1 MLDVQSGDIFEALA
15 YAAVSDIAAVPVLL
29 AADLEMPVADQAE
42 IQQYL
47 VCAHRSLLRTQSRHY
62 SPVCCSFHLPMY
74 RLVNSPTDSSCKV
87 LVMVGRR
94 RRLGKSWSSH
104 VEVRPQVK
112 CPKETLRLG
121 YHRV

>member
-1 MLDVQSGDIFEALA
+1 VQSGDIFEALA
-15 YAAVSDIAAVPVLL
+15 YVTVSDIAAVPVLL
-29 AADLEMPVADQAE
+29 AVDLEMPVADQAE

-74 RLVNSPTDSSCKV
+74 RLVNSPTDSSRKV

-104 VEVRPQVK
+104 VEVRPQAK
-112 CPKETLRLG
+112 CPKETLPLG